1 MKAFCCNNFS
11 TIFLIGYFVSLNL
24 DTSISR
30 IILIPF
36 FAIGIFNLFKNSHNC
51 RVESKKIFFI
61 QCTYVFGFIALPFID
76 PFFSLRDL
84 DHASRFILYVPIFT
98 YFLCSRAVTFDK
110 VVLISSLLFSIIY
123 MIINYL
129 SINLKTTID
138 TAQIL
143 FVLGAFNY
151 YFYLKKGSSIYLIT
165 LLLNYFIIV
174 NLEVRSVIIYSF
186 IVPLFIE
193 FFVCIKSHSN
203 LVKIKRVSV
212 IYGTILFF
220 IFFGEG
226 AKERFDYGFDTIA
239 LHLNSEET
247 HKDFKNSVNYRIEY
261 LENGIIDFLS
271 SPLFGIGRSG
281 AIESINKVVQFY
293 ERERF
298 SHHHNELISTLCMR
312 GVFGFTFLILYFLI
326 ILYLIKNKPFLK
338 YNENSRLLLIMIFS
352 QILFFIFDSP
362 LIGSMKSV
370 DFFVINFFILYSQFI
385 KTKIYLN
392 E

>member
-1 MKAFCCNNFS
+1 MKAFCCNNLS
-11 TIFLIGYFVSLNL
+11 TIILIGYFVSLNL

-30 IILIPF
+30 ILLIPI
-36 FAIGIFNLFKNSHNC
+36 FAIGIFNLVKNSHNC
-51 RVESKKIFFI
+51 RGESGKIFLI

-84 DHASRFILYVPIFT
+84 DHASRFVFYVPIFS
-98 YFLCSRAVTFDK
+98 YFLCSRAVMFNK
-110 VVLISSLLFSIIY
+110 VVLISSLLFSVIYII
-123 MIINYL
+123 ISYL
-129 SINLKTTID
+129 SIKLKTTID

-143 FVLGAFNY
+143 LVLGAFNY
-151 YFYLKKGSSIYLIT
+151 YFYLKKGSLIYLIT
-165 LLLNYFIIV
+165 LILNYFIIV
-174 NLEVRSVIIYSF
+174 SLEVRSVIIYSF
-186 IVPLFIE
+186 IMPLFIE
-193 FFVCIKSHSN
+193 FFVRIKSHFY
-203 LVKIKRVSV
+203 LVKIKRISV

-220 IFFGEG
+220 IFCGDG
-226 AKERFDYGFDTIA
+226 AKQRFDYGFDTIA

-261 LENGIIDFLS
+261 LENGMKDFLS

-293 ERERF
+293 GRERF

-312 GVFGFTFLILYFLI
+312 GFFGFTFLTLYFFI
-326 ILYLIKNKPFLK
+326 ILYLIKHRSFLK
-338 YNENSRLLLIMIFS
+338 YNENSSLLLILIFS

-370 DFFVINFFILYSQFI
+370 DFFVITFFVLFSQLI
-385 KTKIYLN
+385 KTKIFLN

>member
-11 TIFLIGYFVSLNL
+11 TIILIVYFVSLNI

-30 IILIPF
+30 IILIPI
-36 FAIGIFNLFKNSHNC
+36 FAIGIINLFKNSHNC
-51 RVESKKIFFI
+51 RGESKKIFFI
-61 QCTYVFGFIALPFID
+61 QFIYVFGFLALPFID

-84 DHASRFILYVPIFT
+84 DHASRFVLYIPIFT
-98 YFLCSRAVTFDK
+98 YFLCGRIVMFNK
-110 VVLISSLLFSIIY
+110 VVLISSLLFSVIY

-143 FVLGAFNY
+143 LALGAFNY
-151 YFYLKKGSSIYLIT
+151 YFYLKKGSLLYLIP
-165 LLLNYFIIV
+165 LLFNYFIIV

-186 IVPLFIE
+186 IIPLFVE

-226 AKERFDYGFDTIA
+226 AKQRFDYGFDTFA
-239 LHLNSEET
+239 LHLNSVET
-247 HKDFKNSVNYRIEY
+247 HEDLKNSVDYRIEY
-261 LENGIIDFLS
+261 FENGIIDFLS
-271 SPLFGIGRSG
+271 SPLFGVGRSG

-293 ERERF
+293 GRERF

-312 GVFGFTFLILYFLI
+312 GFFGFTFLILYFSI
-326 ILYLIKNKPFLK
+326 ILYLIKHNPFLK
-338 YNENSRLLLIMIFS
+338 YNENSRLLIILIFS

-370 DFFVINFFILYSQFI
+370 DFFVITFFVLYSQFI
-385 KTKIYLN
+385 KTKICLN